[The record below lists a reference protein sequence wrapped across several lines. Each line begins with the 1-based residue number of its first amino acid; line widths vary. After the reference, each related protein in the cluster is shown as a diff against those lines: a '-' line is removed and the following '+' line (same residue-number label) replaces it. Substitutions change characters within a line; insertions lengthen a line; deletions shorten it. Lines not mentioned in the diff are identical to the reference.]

1 MRMLITTII
10 ILVGVAY
17 AEKFSAGLNV
27 GYGST
32 TQWYDTSGKA
42 QDFDGTFSILNLG
55 LNAKYY
61 ILSPEIG
68 PKVYAGVD
76 FKFSQHQ
83 LSFSL
88 LGASVSVSSGFSPQ
102 YLNLLLGGSYLF
114 FNGFVGFQ
122 VDLGPKASEDKWL
135 NSDRQNAVL
144 IGLGANVPFMAGAG
158 DFHANVN
165 YALTLEKTE
174 DNVKYDLGDQLA
186 LIVGGGYKFGISEVA
201 SFSLGLDLIYRLKTE
216 GKAEVKVEN
225 TTVSYSFNS
234 SSNFSIM
241 PYLKYKTGPIS
252 VWAKLG
258 VADEYGYYG
267 FSIMGKSSNAA
278 LLGIPSASSL
288 VTRLGITAGLNVSY

>member
-1 MRMLITTII
+1 MI
-10 ILVGVAY
+10 ILFGVAY

-32 TQWYDTSGKA
+32 SQKYDSTGKA
-42 QDFDGTFSILNLG
+42 NNVDTTFSILNLG

-61 ILSPEIG
+61 ILSPEVG

-76 FKFSQHQ
+76 FRFSQYQ
-83 LSFSL
+83 GSPKSGNSL
-88 LGASVSVSSGFSPQ
+88 SSGFSPQ
-102 YLNLLLGGSYLF
+102 YLNLLLGGSYAF

-122 VDLGPKASEDKWL
+122 LDLGPKGDTANKKTQ

-174 DNVKYDLGDQLA
+174 NNVKYDKGDQLA

-216 GKAEVKVEN
+216 GKEGDDKV
-225 TTVSYSFNS
+225 SS

-267 FSIMGKSSNAA
+267 FSIMGKNS
-278 LLGIPSASSL
+278 P

>member
-1 MRMLITTII
+1 MI

-42 QDFDGTFSILNLG
+42 QDFGATFSVLNLG

-61 ILSPEIG
+61 ILSPEVG

-76 FKFSQHQ
+76 FNFSQHQ
-83 LSFSL
+83 ISFSL
-88 LGASVSVSSGFSPQ
+88 LGVSVSVSSGFSPQ
-102 YLNLLLGGSYLF
+102 YLNLLLGGSYAF

-122 VDLGPKASEDKWL
+122 LDLGPKGDSAKIG

-186 LIVGGGYKFGISEVA
+186 FIVGGGYKFGISEVA
-201 SFSLGLDLIYRLKTE
+201 SLSLGLDLIYRLKTE
-216 GKAEVKVEN
+216 GKLDDAKV
-225 TTVSYSFNS
+225 SS